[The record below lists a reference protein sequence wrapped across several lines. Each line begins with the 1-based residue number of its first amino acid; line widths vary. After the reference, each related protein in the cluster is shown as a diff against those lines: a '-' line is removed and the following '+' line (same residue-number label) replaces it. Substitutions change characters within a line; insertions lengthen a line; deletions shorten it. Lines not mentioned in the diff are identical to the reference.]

1 MRAVHGDDPAVGPA
15 DAVTALPPGE
25 PQGVGDAGVGAGSV
39 RPGHEVGQLLAA
51 DLLRGVAEEE
61 RGVVVPRGDG
71 AGAVDLDDGHPY
83 AWFRHGQQSGGQ
95 HRAGGADTHGAF
107 GKVELEPDVFVRRGV
122 LDAPAGGERRAEQQP
137 ATAFAI
143 GAAEIEARA
152 LERDLPL
159 RIVVGDL
166 DAHTVLG
173 AQTEHVG
180 GRARVNDGIGH
191 EFTGKN
197 DGVVNDVG
205 ITPPLEGVAD
215 ERAGGRDRASD
226 RIEGGSRARGD
237 HSTPHMVSR
246 RFPES
251 CARISP
257 LRFACQARRSP
268 GVPGT
273 RGRTWVRR
281 APSGCAPGAQLWGPR

>member
-1 MRAVHGDDPAVGPA
+1 MRP
-15 DAVTALPPGE
+15 
-25 PQGVGDAGVGAGSV
+25 
-39 RPGHEVGQLLAA
+39 RHEVRELLAV
-51 DLLRGVAEEE
+51 DLLGGVSEEE

-83 AWFRHGQQSGGQ
+83 ALLCHRQESRGQDGAR
-95 HRAGGADTHGAF
+95 RADAHGAF
-107 GKVELEPDVFVRRGV
+107 RQVELEPDVFVRRGV
-122 LDAPAGGERRAEQQP
+122 LDAPAGGEGRTEQQ
-137 ATAFAI
+137 
-143 GAAEIEARA
+143 AAAALPVGTPEVEARA
-152 LERDLPL
+152 LERDLAL
-159 RIVVGDL
+159 RVVVRDL
-166 DAHTVLG
+166 DAYAVLG

-180 GRARVNDGIGH
+180 GGAGVHDRVGH

-205 ITPPLEGVAD
+205 VAPPLKGVTD

-237 HSTPHMVSR
+237 HSTPHLVSR

-251 CARISP
+251 CARMSP

-268 GVPGT
+268 GVAGT

-281 APSGCAPGAQLWGPR
+281 TRVVVRRAHNYGVPGEGNGTTRRLSPSSRSGLVRFNDLTTAWSPVDGVLWR